1 MLELEDRQQIKER
14 SSSLHGVL
22 PVTVQNRCPTWLVIR
37 EGRGGAVGPEE
48 GLHPQAGLEYSRGLQ
63 GKWPWTGYLHDSVG
77 VQDLKT
83 THLTPCLVSS
93 STCADTA
100 NPFFPGMT

>member
-48 GLHPQAGLEYSRGLQ
+48 GLHPQAGWSTAEASRENGPGL
-63 GKWPWTGYLHDSVG
+63 DIS
-77 VQDLKT
+77 
-83 THLTPCLVSS
+83 
-93 STCADTA
+93 
-100 NPFFPGMT
+100 MTV